1 MFTAL
6 WLVQTARPQLWLAIA
21 AGSFLALAALAL
33 WMAVTAKREL
43 RRRIEV
49 EQEARNSEF
58 QTRLL
63 LDCSEDGIYALDP
76 RGHCLWANRA
86 ATRLFGFASA
96 EPMVGQQMH
105 TLIHHTRPHGT
116 PYPLEECKGLEKLFA
131 GERLAP
137 GEELLW
143 RADGT
148 SFWAD
153 VRVNPMARDGTMVG
167 AVVVLRDI
175 TERRQRDA
183 QLRQAQKIEA
193 VARLSAGVAHE
204 FNNLLS
210 VITGHAELL
219 RQRRD
224 LDGATL
230 RQIGSIEHAGH
241 RAAELTRR
249 LLAFSGQQVLQ
260 PVELQLNDTVEACVT
275 MLRHLVRE
283 NVVLSPVL
291 ASSLALVIADPHQIE
306 QALFNLVLNAA
317 DAIATGGR
325 IEIRTAEVHL
335 AAGAAAEL
343 GVRAGHY
350 VTITVADTGA
360 GMDAELQRHIFEP
373 FFTTKGQHSA
383 SGLGLSTV
391 FGFLQQSGGAVS
403 FHSTPGLGTTVSLYL
418 PAAVGDR
425 APASSAPAASTQT

>member
-6 WLVQTARPQLWLAIA
+6 WLVQTAHPELWLAAA
-21 AGSFLALAALAL
+21 AGLFLTLAALAW
-33 WMAVTAKREL
+33 WMAAAAKREL
-43 RRRIEV
+43 RRRIAAE
-49 EQEARNSEF
+49 EEARNSEF

-76 RGHCLWANRA
+76 GGHCLWANRA
-86 ATRLFGFASA
+86 AARLFGFASA
-96 EPMVGQQMH
+96 EPLIGQQMH
-105 TLIHHTRPHGT
+105 ALIHHTRPDGS
-116 PYPLEECKGLEKLFA
+116 PYPLEECTGLEKLLA
-131 GERLAP
+131 GQP
-137 GEELLW
+137 VVQGEELLW

-153 VRVNPMARDGTMVG
+153 LRVNPMARDGKMLG

-175 TERRQRDA
+175 TERRQRDS
-183 QLRQAQKIEA
+183 QLRHAQKIEA

-210 VITGHAELL
+210 VISGHAELL
-219 RQRRD
+219 RQRSD

-230 RQIGSIEHAGH
+230 RQIGSIEHASR

-260 PVELQLNDTVEACVT
+260 PVELQLNASVEACVT

-283 NVVLSPVL
+283 NVVLQPVL
-291 ASSLALVIADPHQIE
+291 ASSLPPVKADPHQIE

-317 DAIATGGR
+317 DAIAAAGR
-325 IEIRTAEVHL
+325 IEIRTAEVRL
-335 AAGAAAEL
+335 ASGAAAAL
-343 GVRAGHY
+343 GVRAGDY
-350 VTITVADTGA
+350 VTLTVNDTGA
-360 GMDAELQRHIFEP
+360 GMDAELQKHIFEP
-373 FFTTKGQHSA
+373 FFTTKGHHSA

-391 FGFLQQSGGAVS
+391 FGFVQQSGGAVS

-418 PAAVGDR
+418 PAAAADR
-425 APASSAPAASTQT
+425 APAASPAAAAQA